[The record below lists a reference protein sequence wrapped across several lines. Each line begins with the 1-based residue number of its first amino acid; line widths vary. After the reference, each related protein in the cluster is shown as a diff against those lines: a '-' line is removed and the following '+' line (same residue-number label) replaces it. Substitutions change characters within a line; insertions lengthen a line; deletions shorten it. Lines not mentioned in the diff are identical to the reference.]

1 MTIAQWYG
9 NAAATT
15 VRAVHIDLG
24 GRVAFVT
31 GAGRYIGA
39 EIARTLAASGASVA
53 VNDLRAELATEVADA
68 ITAAGGRAIAAVG
81 DITDFETVT
90 AMVAD
95 TEQAFGPVDIMVN
108 NAGIPPGGV
117 NVAPFRQIPMGD
129 WQKHFDVNLYAVLYT
144 TKAVIDGMCERGW
157 GRIVTVSSDAGRV
170 GMGQGLSIYGA
181 AKAGAVAFGRNLAH
195 EVGKYGV
202 TVNSVSLGMMDNFPP
217 REAAV
222 KMTPVRRQGRKE
234 DVATTIT
241 FLASDAAGYITGQTI
256 PVNGGYY
263 TN

>member
-9 NAAATT
+9 NTAAAT
-15 VRAVHIDLG
+15 VRAVQIDLG
-24 GRVAFVT
+24 GRVALVT
-31 GAGRYIGA
+31 GTGRYIGA
-39 EIARTLAASGASVA
+39 EIARTLAASGAAVA
-53 VNDLRAELATEVADA
+53 VNDLRPELAAEVVGE
-68 ITAAGGRAIAAVG
+68 ITAGGGRAIAAVG
-81 DITDFETVT
+81 DITDFATV
-90 AMVAD
+90 ASLVAD
-95 TEQAFGPVDIMVN
+95 TTQAFGPIDIVVN

-117 NVAPFRQIPMGD
+117 NVAHFRDIPMDD
-129 WQKHFDVNLYAVLYT
+129 WEKLFAVNLFAVLYT
-144 TKAVIDGMCERGW
+144 TKAVIDGMCDRGW

-195 EVGKYGV
+195 EVGKFGV

-222 KMTPVRRQGRKE
+222 RMVPVRRQGRKE
-234 DVATTIT
+234 DVATTVT
-241 FLASDAAGYITGQTI
+241 FLASDAASYITGQTI

>member
-1 MTIAQWYG
+1 
-9 NAAATT
+9 
-15 VRAVHIDLG
+15 
-24 GRVAFVT
+24 
-31 GAGRYIGA
+31 
-39 EIARTLAASGASVA
+39 
-53 VNDLRAELATEVADA
+53 
-68 ITAAGGRAIAAVG
+68 
-81 DITDFETVT
+81 
-90 AMVAD
+90 
-95 TEQAFGPVDIMVN
+95 MVN

-117 NVAPFRQIPMGD
+117 NVAPFRHIPMDD

-202 TVNSVSLGMMDNFPP
+202 TVNSVSLGMMDNFAP

-222 KMTPVRRQGRKE
+222 KMTPLRRQGRKE

>member
-1 MTIAQWYG
+1 VQIE
-9 NAAATT
+9 
-15 VRAVHIDLG
+15 LG

-31 GAGRYIGA
+31 GAGRYVGA
-39 EIARTLAASGASVA
+39 EIARTLAASGAAVA
-53 VNDLRAELATEVADA
+53 VNDLRGELATEVAA
-68 ITAAGGRAIAAVG
+68 EITAAGGRAIAAIG
-81 DITDFETVT
+81 DITDFDTVR
-90 AMVAD
+90 ALVAD
-95 TEQAFGPVDIMVN
+95 TDKAFGPVDIMVN

-117 NVAPFRQIPMGD
+117 TVAPFRSIPVDD
-129 WQKHFDVNLYAVLYT
+129 WQKHFDVNLFAVLFT

-157 GRIVTVSSDAGRV
+157 GRIITISSDAGRV

-195 EVGKYGV
+195 EVGKFGV

-222 KMTPVRRQGRKE
+222 KMTPARRQGHKE
-234 DVATTIT
+234 DVATTVT

>member
-1 MTIAQWYG
+1 MTIAQWYVG
-9 NAAATT
+9 GATST
-15 VRAVHIDLG
+15 VRLVQIDLG

-39 EIARTLAASGASVA
+39 EIARTLAAAGAAVA
-53 VNDLRAELATEVADA
+53 VNDIRAELAEEVAGE
-68 ITAAGGRAIAAVG
+68 INAAGGRGLAAVG
-81 DITDFETVT
+81 DITDFE
-90 AMVAD
+90 MVRTLVAG
-95 TEQAFGPVDIMVN
+95 TEETFGPIDIMVN

-117 NVAPFRQIPMGD
+117 TVAPFRKIPVDD
-129 WQKHFDVNLYAVLYT
+129 WDKHFAVNLFAVLYT

-181 AKAGAVAFGRNLAH
+181 AKAGAVAFGRNLSH

-222 KMTPVRRQGRKE
+222 KMTPLRRQGRKE
-234 DVATTIT
+234 DVASTVT
-241 FLASDAAGYITGQTI
+241 FLASDAAAYITGQTI

>member
-1 MTIAQWYG
+1 
-9 NAAATT
+9 
-15 VRAVHIDLG
+15 
-24 GRVAFVT
+24 
-31 GAGRYIGA
+31 
-39 EIARTLAASGASVA
+39 LAA
-53 VNDLRAELATEVADA
+53 EVAGE
-68 ITAAGGRAIAAVG
+68 ITALGGRAIAAVG
-81 DITDFETVT
+81 DITDFATV
-90 AMVAD
+90 ASLVAD
-95 TEQAFGPVDIMVN
+95 TTQAFGPIDIVVN

-117 NVAPFRQIPMGD
+117 NVAHFRDIPMDD
-129 WQKHFDVNLYAVLYT
+129 WEKLFAVNLFAVLYT

-195 EVGKYGV
+195 EVGKFGV
-202 TVNSVSLGMMDNFPP
+202 TVNAVSLGMMDNFPP

-222 KMTPVRRQGRKE
+222 RMVPVRRQGRKE
-234 DVATTIT
+234 DVATTVT
-241 FLASDAAGYITGQTI
+241 FLASEAAAYITGQTI

>member
-1 MTIAQWYG
+1 VQIELA
-9 NAAATT
+9 
-15 VRAVHIDLG
+15 

-39 EIARTLAASGASVA
+39 EIARTMAASGAAVA
-53 VNDLRAELATEVADA
+53 VNDVRGELAAEVAGE
-68 ITAAGGRAIAAVG
+68 ITAAGGRAVAAVG
-81 DITDFETVT
+81 DITDFDTVC
-90 AMVAD
+90 ALVAD
-95 TEQAFGPVDIMVN
+95 TERTFGPVDIMVN

-117 NVAPFRQIPMGD
+117 TVAPFRRIPMDD
-129 WQKHFDVNLYAVLYT
+129 WQKHFDVNLFAVLYT
-144 TKAVIDGMCERGW
+144 TKAVIDGMCDRGW
-157 GRIVTVSSDAGRV
+157 GRIITISSDAGRV

-195 EVGKYGV
+195 EVGRFGV
-202 TVNSVSLGMMDNFPP
+202 TVNSVSLGMMDNFAP

-222 KMTPVRRQGRKE
+222 KMTPVRRQGHKE
-234 DVATTIT
+234 DVATTVT
-241 FLASDAAGYITGQTI
+241 FLASDAAGYITGQTL